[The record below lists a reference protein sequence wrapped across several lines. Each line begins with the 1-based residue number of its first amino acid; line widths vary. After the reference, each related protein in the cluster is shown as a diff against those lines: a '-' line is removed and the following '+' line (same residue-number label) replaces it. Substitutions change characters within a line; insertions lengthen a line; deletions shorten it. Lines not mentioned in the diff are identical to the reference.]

1 MLSSQALNAL
11 DTSPYLGFIS
21 NRKSFIM
28 KPGEVQL
35 NIPGAFDPT
44 THTGSLRNQRGERP
58 SFIGALKNSFNSSKY
73 APIQNYETLES
84 QANPLLWDEDD
95 EDSSQIKNVVK

>member
-1 MLSSQALNAL
+1 
-11 DTSPYLGFIS
+11 
-21 NRKSFIM
+21 M

-35 NIPGAFDPT
+35 SIPGAFDPT

-58 SFIGALKNSFNSSKY
+58 SFIGTLKNSFNSSKY

-95 EDSSQIKNVVK
+95 EDSPQIKNVVK